1 MLQNIR
7 KNSQGGIAK
16 VIVFLIVASFATF
29 GVQSILVGSGN
40 VDVAEIDGLTVSAQE
55 LQQAITIQKRRLLT
69 IFGENIDASLLDDQL
84 LRGPAMDSLIQK
96 KVYLSEAA
104 NIGVGVGDEAV
115 KLGIMEMP
123 QFGENGI
130 FSPVLYQNLLS
141 TNGYSAA
148 LFQTLLKEEQVIR
161 QLRSGI
167 ANTEFL
173 TELELNQ
180 TAVVS
185 QEERDVRYLSIDI
198 DSFKNELTP
207 DLSEIESF
215 YQANLARFMT
225 QESVKIEYIEIQ
237 TKDFYQEINEK
248 TILDEYKLR
257 VANYEGGEERR
268 VSHIL
273 IEDGSVDSQERI
285 AIIRSKAESGENF
298 AILANT
304 FSDDKSSAQSGG
316 DLGFTDGNIFPEE
329 IEEAIKTLELNV
341 ISDPVKT
348 SDGLHFL
355 QVTEIQ
361 EKYIPQFDDLR
372 AELEEEIQ
380 LRTAR
385 KEIVNTVET
394 LKDLVFNAEGLSEPA
409 NELGLT
415 IDTVENIR
423 RSGNE
428 NLFVNTSLIN
438 ASFSDEVLIQGHNS
452 EVIELND
459 DHFVV
464 LRVDSHS
471 KSIPKPVSLVSA
483 QIETELTK
491 VRAIAATEAR
501 ALEILIELRA
511 GGSIEAQALA
521 NGYEWQ
527 VELGMFRESKALA
540 PEVVNRVFALQMPL
554 NNTSLYDYVAMADG
568 NIVVFELARIT
579 KGSIGDMSA
588 VGVKQL
594 AGKINQ
600 ELSRSIDRHY
610 RQALRDRAEVQVL

>member
-423 RSGNE
+423 RSGND